1 MNQEIAGNET
11 RIEIRNCKETEFL
24 NRIKFP
30 YNLDVAD
37 NKTFKIFVIKTT
49 DENQHKR
56 TTESV
61 SHLQTASNIVI
72 NDTKYSSS
80 EDTQE
85 TKIIFYYLTI
95 GLGSLSGILLVSL
108 IIFGVLFR

>member
-37 NKTFKIFVIKTT
+37 NKTLVHVAQECVLTRSNPVTNKI
-49 DENQHKR
+49 
-56 TTESV
+56 
-61 SHLQTASNIVI
+61 
-72 NDTKYSSS
+72 
-80 EDTQE
+80 
-85 TKIIFYYLTI
+85 
-95 GLGSLSGILLVSL
+95 
-108 IIFGVLFR
+108 